1 MSRVCHGLLSGRGRG
16 ERKLVGVGVK
26 RKKQEEGSF
35 LVGEWRMKEE
45 ESQGRGFRPYATRCS
60 HITERF

>member
-1 MSRVCHGLLSGRGRG
+1 M
-16 ERKLVGVGVK
+16 VGVK

-45 ESQGRGFRPYATRCS
+45 ESQGRGFRPCHALAAHNKEVLVGSFIRNM
-60 HITERF
+60 